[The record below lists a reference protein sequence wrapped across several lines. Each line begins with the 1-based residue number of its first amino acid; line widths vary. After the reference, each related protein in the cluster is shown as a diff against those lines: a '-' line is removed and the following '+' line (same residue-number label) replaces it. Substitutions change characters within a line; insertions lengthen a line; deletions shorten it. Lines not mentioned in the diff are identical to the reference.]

1 MIKWLLTLFIAVA
14 AAAIVM
20 PRLMTWLRL
29 GRLPG
34 DIAVRVRGRT
44 YLFPFATAL
53 VLSLLA
59 VAIGRL
65 F

>member
-14 AAAIVM
+14 VLAIVM

-34 DIAVRVRGRT
+34 DITVRVRGRT
-44 YLFPFATAL
+44 YLFPFATTL
-53 VLSLLA
+53 LLSLLA

>member
-14 AAAIVM
+14 VAAIVM
-20 PRLMTWLRL
+20 PRLMALLRL

-34 DIAVRVRGRT
+34 DITVRLRGRT
-44 YLFPFATAL
+44 YIFPFATAL

-59 VAIGRL
+59 IAIGRL